1 MLILF
6 PPPQFFIIF
15 LPQCFLFPFITILI
29 FSLNFIIF
37 PPQCYYSLLYN
48 FIILVNLYRISMQE
62 DPHYYAGN
70 PN

>member
-37 PPQCYYSLLYN
+37 APQCYYSLLYN

-62 DPHYYAGN
+62 DTYTY
-70 PN
+70 